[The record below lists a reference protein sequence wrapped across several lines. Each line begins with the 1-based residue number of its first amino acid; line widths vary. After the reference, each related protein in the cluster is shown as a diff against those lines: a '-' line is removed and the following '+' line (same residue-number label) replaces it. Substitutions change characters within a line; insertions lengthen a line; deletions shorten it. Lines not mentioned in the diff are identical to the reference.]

1 MDILIIIKLIS
12 LFIGIW
18 LTIVN
23 IGRLLNNNS
32 VSIINFL
39 CQAIGITVFIIIQLS
54 YEVNCGKMNSN
65 YLIGTDIKVRT
76 SYYY

>member
-39 CQAIGITVFIIIQLS
+39 CQAIGITVFIIIQFKL
-54 YEVNCGKMNSN
+54 Y
-65 YLIGTDIKVRT
+65 I
-76 SYYY
+76 